1 MSGDKKW
8 VEKGEMNVVRDSFPL
23 IELTFEKLPANV
35 TYDDDVTILEDF
47 MKWFDVDKEGEEYKY
62 VVKQFSD
69 VCEECGSPWCL
80 YKKHATFF
88 DTMFDGLMADN
99 NLSNQQKR
107 YIAYK
112 KAAKEANCGM
122 RSRRRVRL
130 GYCFETITRTTF
142 PSDEYT
148 GFIPSSEVNAET
160 SIDLD
165 DVSVID
171 LTKYWNF
178 STIMGRTF
186 VFESFFANIFFNEY
200 LLKYVLDVISFITL

>member
-1 MSGDKKW
+1 
-8 VEKGEMNVVRDSFPL
+8 
-23 IELTFEKLPANV
+23 
-35 TYDDDVTILEDF
+35 
-47 MKWFDVDKEGEEYKY
+47 
-62 VVKQFSD
+62 
-69 VCEECGSPWCL
+69 
-80 YKKHATFF
+80 
-88 DTMFDGLMADN
+88 MADN
-99 NLSNQQKR
+99 NLLNQQKR

-148 GFIPSSEVNAET
+148 GFIPTSEVDAET

-171 LTKYWNF
+171 LTK
-178 STIMGRTF
+178 
-186 VFESFFANIFFNEY
+186 
-200 LLKYVLDVISFITL
+200 